1 LNPILQYGRSGNPL
15 REGGAQASEVLRRLE
30 AIGAKL
36 FFCAGLVLGAVGG
49 LYAGTMELQ
58 PKESAPPTIT
68 ESEPWQ
74 FTIAVPGLMPSIDGT
89 IGVRG
94 RNANIDIG
102 LDQILQHLD
111 MIFAMRAEAR
121 KGPFG
126 MYAEFFYVGLSDDS
140 QINGLINNIHERVNP
155 YLIDWGLSWRLI
167 NQPRW
172 FVDFAA
178 GSHYAN
184 VYEQL
189 ELHSDPPLIQQT
201 SQRFVT
207 NISDDL
213 VSRLNNDISNSEFI
227 TRLKGTIEADITSE
241 IDKHG
246 SLDRHQRKPR
256 IPIAPLG
263 GRIEQDVARVVHDFV
278 QAKET
283 ALRARIDALHLRGEA
298 RRAAVRQA
306 VSAAETQIV
315 NQLTF
320 TLDKK
325 LSQTISR
332 DDGWFDPYVGL
343 HARYNFNKTFY
354 TAVRGE
360 VGGFGV
366 GSDLM
371 WQVEGVLGI
380 NLTHCIFTEVGYR
393 ALSADFENDNFTFDV
408 VLHGPQITTGITL

>member
-1 LNPILQYGRSGNPL
+1 MKTRLLLYVSAAFALINSL
-15 REGGAQASEVLRRLE
+15 R
-30 AIGAKL
+30 
-36 FFCAGLVLGAVGG
+36 
-49 LYAGTMELQ
+49 AGTLELQ
-58 PKESAPPTIT
+58 PKETAPPTIT
-68 ESEPWQ
+68 ESQPWQ
-74 FTIAVPGLMPSIDGT
+74 FTIAIPGLMPSIDGT

-94 RNANIDIG
+94 VNANIDIG

-111 MIFAMRAEAR
+111 MMFAMRAEAR

-140 QINGLINNIHERVNP
+140 QINGLINNVHERVNP

-227 TRLKGTIEADITSE
+227 TRLKGTIAADITSE
-241 IDKHG
+241 IDKHD
-246 SLDRHQRKPR
+246 SLNRHERNPR
-256 IPIAPLG
+256 VPIGPLG

-278 QAKET
+278 RAKET

-306 VSAAETQIV
+306 VSAAETQIA

-320 TLDKK
+320 TLDRK

-343 HARYNFNKTFY
+343 HTRYNFNKTFY

-366 GSDLM
+366 GADLM

-380 NLTHCIFTEVGYR
+380 NITRNIFTEIGYR
-393 ALSADFENDNFTFDV
+393 ALSDDFENGDFTFDV
-408 VLHGPQITTGITL
+408 VLHGPQITTGITF

>member
-1 LNPILQYGRSGNPL
+1 MKIRLSFFAGAAVAFTGPL
-15 REGGAQASEVLRRLE
+15 V
-30 AIGAKL
+30 
-36 FFCAGLVLGAVGG
+36 AGPL
-49 LYAGTMELQ
+49 ELQ
-58 PKESAPPTIT
+58 PKETAPPAIT
-68 ESEPWQ
+68 QSEPWQ
-74 FTIAVPGLMPSIDGT
+74 FTMAIPGLMPSIDGT

-94 RNANIDIG
+94 VNANIDIG

-111 MIFAMRAEAR
+111 MMFAMRAEAR

-140 QINGLINNIHERVNP
+140 QINGLINNVHERVNP

-227 TRLKGTIEADITSE
+227 TRLKGTIAADITSE
-241 IDKHG
+241 IDKHD
-246 SLDRHQRKPR
+246 SLNRHERNPR
-256 IPIAPLG
+256 VPIGPLG

-278 QAKET
+278 RAKET

-306 VSAAETQIV
+306 VSAAERQIA

-320 TLDKK
+320 TLDRK

-343 HARYNFNKTFY
+343 HTRYNFNKTFY

-366 GSDLM
+366 GADLM

-380 NLTHCIFTEVGYR
+380 NITRNIFTEIGYR
-393 ALSADFENDNFTFDV
+393 ALSDDFENGDFTFDV
-408 VLHGPQITTGITL
+408 VMHGPQITTGITF